1 VAEIAGA
8 GIAVADGSLV
18 ASPLALLIVVAA
30 GTAYAFGRER
40 WNRLARRTMVGVVP
54 SALFAGGLLVVAI
67 ALASPLDPAADS
79 SLSAHMVQHVLL
91 LSVAGPLLAFGMPLP
106 TLLYALPDR
115 ARRRGVVLARRL
127 ARAHDR
133 RFVLWVGSTL
143 VVEAIVMWAWH
154 VPAAYEAAIR
164 NPPLHA
170 VEHASFLL
178 VSTAAWWAVVT
189 GRRRYRGGAAIASL
203 IGSLPGTMLGVAM
216 VLAPNPWY
224 PIYTHSGTAA
234 ALSGQQIAG
243 VVMWAFGGMAAAI
256 AGAALFA
263 SWLASASGDAP
274 VRAPAV
280 LPVGELR

>member
-1 VAEIAGA
+1 VAEILATGPF
-8 GIAVADGSLV
+8 V
-18 ASPLALLIVVAA
+18 ASPPALVLTVAA

-40 WNRLARRTMVGVVP
+40 WNRLARRTMVGAVTA
-54 SALFAGGLLVVAI
+54 ALFFIGLLVVAV
-67 ALASPLDPAADS
+67 ALASPLDTASDT
-79 SLSAHMVQHVLL
+79 SLTAHMVQHVLL

-115 ARRRGVVLARRL
+115 ARRRAVLLVRRL

-133 RFVLWVGSTL
+133 NFITWVGASL
-143 VVEAIVMWAWH
+143 LVEAFVMWAWH
-154 VPAAYEAAIR
+154 IPVAYQAAIR

-178 VSTAAWWAVVT
+178 VATAAWWAVVT

-203 IGSLPGTMLGVAM
+203 LGSVPGTVLGVAM

-243 VVMWAFGGMAAAI
+243 VVMWGFGGMATAI

-263 SWLASASGDAP
+263 SWLANTSGDAP
-274 VRAPAV
+274 VRAPAWV
-280 LPVGELR
+280 PVGELR